1 MIRRKCRRIS
11 SKPKGKEKLL
21 KQNFKRTN
29 YKVKNLIN
37 FIISEMSVS
46 VRQRPLNKVNNRQM
60 TEWKF
65 LHGLQ

>member
-1 MIRRKCRRIS
+1 MIRRKCWRIS

-29 YKVKNLIN
+29 YKVKNLI
-37 FIISEMSVS
+37 ISEKSVS

-60 TEWKF
+60 TEWK
-65 LHGLQ
+65 LL

>member
-37 FIISEMSVS
+37 LIISELSIY
-46 VRQRPLNKVNNRQM
+46 VRQRPLNKVNRQM
-60 TEWKF
+60 T
-65 LHGLQ
+65 